1 MNRLKSLFGLLLLI
15 AVGYVAWMLLPP
27 YFSNYR
33 FEDACE
39 SEALINSYSNKSDV
53 EIRNT
58 LAAKARD
65 YDIPLTADQ
74 INVTRNGSELSI
86 WADYTVHVDLPF
98 MPLDLKFHPAT
109 KNRRI

>member
-1 MNRLKSLFGLLLLI
+1 MNRLKSLFGLFLLI
-15 AVGYVAWMLLPP
+15 AVVYVSWKLLPP

-39 SEALINSYSNKSDV
+39 SEALINSYSNKSEV

-65 YDIPLTADQ
+65 YDIPLTAEQ

-98 MPLDLKFHPAT
+98 MPLDLTF
-109 KNRRI
+109 